1 MQSDPVSMT
10 GQDLSAPMCSKHQG
24 QLALPPPGRYLG
36 NLGMRWGQS
45 QRVLP
50 RVFLNPQSRREVAGA
65 HFAYEETEAGSSGP
79 CLNHT
84 VTLPETGTGRKGRSE
99 AHQSSPTPILGTLPI
114 QLIKW
119 GEGSYP
125 SILQRRPDTQVG

>member
-1 MQSDPVSMT
+1 M
-10 GQDLSAPMCSKHQG
+10 
-24 QLALPPPGRYLG
+24 
-36 NLGMRWGQS
+36 
-45 QRVLP
+45 LP
-50 RVFLNPQSRREVAGA
+50 RVFLNQQSRREVAGA

-79 CLNHT
+79 CLSHT
-84 VTLPETGTGRKGRSE
+84 VKLLETGTGRKGRSK
-99 AHQSSPTPILGTLPI
+99 AHLSSPTPILGTLPI